1 MSINLT
7 KTQSFKFNLEKTNEI
22 SHVFMGIGWDPA
34 DEDEEVDLDASCVLL
49 DADKEVIDTIY
60 FANLTSEDDAVEH
73 QGDNTTGDGDGD
85 DEVIDVNLNK
95 LNAEVDSIVF
105 TITSYSGQ
113 SFEDLDNCVARL
125 VNKKN
130 NTEMCR
136 FELKNVGDFTAVIM
150 CKLSRSNAGWEFK
163 ALGIG
168 TDGETADDLIDEIVD
183 L

>member
-1 MSINLT
+1 MSINLS
-7 KTQSFKFNLEKTNEI
+7 KEQKFNFNLEKTDII
-22 SHVFMGIGWDPA
+22 SKVFMGIGWDPA
-34 DEDEEVDLDASCVLL
+34 DEDEDVDLDASCVLL

-85 DEVIDVNLNK
+85 DEVIDVNLGK
-95 LNAEVDSIVF
+95 LSSDVDSIVF

-125 VNKKN
+125 VNS
-130 NTEMCR
+130 NTGKEMCR
-136 FELKNVGDFTAVIM
+136 YELKNVGDYTAVIM
-150 CKLSRSNAGWEFK
+150 CKLSRSNGGWEFK

>member
-1 MSINLT
+1 
-7 KTQSFKFNLEKTNEI
+7 
-22 SHVFMGIGWDPA
+22 MGIGWDPT

-49 DADKEVIDTIY
+49 DADKEVIETIY
-60 FANLTSEDDAVEH
+60 FANLTSEDEAVEH

-85 DEVIDVNLNK
+85 DEVISVNLGQ
-95 LNAEVDSIVF
+95 LSEEVDSIVF

-113 SFEDLDNCVARL
+113 SFEDVDNCVARL

-136 FELKNVGDFTAVIM
+136 YELKNVGDYTAVIM
-150 CKLSRSNAGWEFK
+150 CKLSRSNGGWEFK